1 MGDLP
6 RVADEKA
13 LHLGAA
19 LTLQEKAFAFG
30 FHAFREHG
38 DIQSFPKTDDGA
50 DNLGRLPVALH
61 AGDESPIDL
70 DLVELERLQRRERC
84 VAGAEIVHGD
94 PDP

>member
-38 DIQSFPKTDDGA
+38 DIQSFPSRKD
-50 DNLGRLPVALH
+50 R
-61 AGDESPIDL
+61 SIS
-70 DLVELERLQRRERC
+70 
-84 VAGAEIVHGD
+84 
-94 PDP
+94 